1 MLVPLL
7 TWRAR
12 LKQLEDALDD
22 PISSYPQ
29 HVPWCASV
37 TQSLAPA
44 DVASA
49 LDGLCR
55 ELQRTCPPVSE
66 TQDAWDVLVKIEAN
80 LKALEA
86 AHDEASAIRAPFQR
100 AQDLHD
106 TYLRQRESVL
116 EALYRKVSRR
126 FEYLYR
132 KLHQDDETAFEA
144 IISQEKTGVKLDVSF
159 HGRGLYPPHAV
170 HSEGHQDSM
179 GLCLYLA
186 LNEQLSAGILEL
198 VCLDDV
204 VMSVDEGHRKRLC
217 DLLVDEFREVQFVIT
232 THDRLWAS
240 QLRKARVVKKANAVE
255 FYGWSLE
262 AGPQVRGADMWDL
275 IRTRLDEDDVP
286 QAAAALRRG
295 LEDTCSHICDSLGA
309 SVRYSADG
317 RFEFGDFVRA
327 AMSRYSELLKA
338 GKRSAQER
346 GDRAALETLQE
357 RDSQKSRVFARLQA
371 EQWAINPNVHYNNW
385 AQFSKEDFAPVVDAF
400 HDFELLFTCP
410 KCNGILQTIDSE
422 GEPLAVACRCRYI
435 NWYLSG

>member
-1 MLVPLL
+1 M
-7 TWRAR
+7 R
-12 LKQLEDALDD
+12 
-22 PISSYPQ
+22 
-29 HVPWCASV
+29 
-37 TQSLAPA
+37 
-44 DVASA
+44 
-49 LDGLCR
+49 
-55 ELQRTCPPVSE
+55 
-66 TQDAWDVLVKIEAN
+66 
-80 LKALEA
+80 
-86 AHDEASAIRAPFQR
+86 
-100 AQDLHD
+100 
-106 TYLRQRESVL
+106 
-116 EALYRKVSRR
+116 
-126 FEYLYR
+126 
-132 KLHQDDETAFEA
+132 
-144 IISQEKTGVKLDVSF
+144 
-159 HGRGLYPPHAV
+159 
-170 HSEGHQDSM
+170 
-179 GLCLYLA
+179 
-186 LNEQLSAGILEL
+186 
-198 VCLDDV
+198 
-204 VMSVDEGHRKRLC
+204 
-217 DLLVDEFREVQFVIT
+217 
-232 THDRLWAS
+232 
-240 QLRKARVVKKANAVE
+240 
-255 FYGWSLE
+255 
-262 AGPQVRGADMWDL
+262 DL